1 MEQAYRSNMRS
12 LSVDLSNTHGGRPM
26 GFDLAT
32 TDVRS
37 WLQQWPRVLSQLET
51 LVVGLKRRQVSGPYN
66 CAQFT
71 VELYRNLVGSCKW
84 GTAGQLMDA
93 VREVGKELVAA
104 KPSELAVGN
113 MVRRVLYI
121 IRDEYES
128 ALATADARGYG
139 QGAATTPTS
148 GAYPSPSGGGH
159 RRVNSR
165 ETAKM
170 DKGGTARASATGAA
184 GEGAAAGGAGGVL
197 AEGGGLGPSLTGMLG
212 GQFGAT
218 DFGRSCPDLRQN
230 VVASI
235 SELMTELRDMRGVIK
250 EHAKDTIH
258 ANEVILTFGNSA
270 TVDAF
275 LKAAAGGA
283 KDALNFRVIVA
294 EAAPSCSGHVLAQ
307 SLAKHGIDTT
317 IISDSAV
324 FAMMARV
331 NKVILSTHAVVANGG
346 LIALNGSH
354 AVALAAKDLS
364 VPVVCVTG
372 LFKDTFNC
380 LLSPAAVMSY
390 KDKDS
395 MKNVEVL
402 NPAYDYIPP
411 NLVDLYITNMGGLQ
425 PSYIYRLLA
434 EYYHRDDLIISPS
447 DEQAA

>member
-1 MEQAYRSNMRS
+1 MEESLRTNMRS
-12 LSVDLSNTHGGRPM
+12 LSVDFSHAGKPT
-26 GFDLAT
+26 GFDVASME
-32 TDVRS
+32 VRT

-93 VREVGKELVAA
+93 VREVGKELVASR
-104 KPSELAVGN
+104 PSELAVGN

-128 ALATADARGYG
+128 SLSTGGGDRGYA
-139 QGAATTPTS
+139 QGKQISHKVTPRGARFGLKCAATKGKTRGRS
-148 GAYPSPSGGGH
+148 GSPVPDRPSFGL
-159 RRVNSR
+159 VYF
-165 ETAKM
+165 
-170 DKGGTARASATGAA
+170 GA
-184 GEGAAAGGAGGVL
+184 GCRPLCRLGVVEAAAR
-197 AEGGGLGPSLTGMLG
+197 
-212 GQFGAT
+212 FGAT

-235 SELMTELRDMRGVIK
+235 SELITELRDMRGVIK

-275 LKAAAGGA
+275 LKAAAGGS
-283 KDALNFRVIVA
+283 KDGLNFRVIVA
-294 EAAPSCSGHVLAQ
+294 EAAPECSGHILAK

-317 IISDSAV
+317 VISDSAV

-354 AVALAAKDLS
+354 AVALAANDLS

-372 LFKDTFNC
+372 LFKLCPLFPHDQDTFNC

-395 MKNVEVL
+395 MKNVEVV
-402 NPAYDYIPP
+402 NPAFDYIPP

-434 EYYHRDDLIISPS
+434 EYYHRDDLIISPM
-447 DEQAA
+447 DEQAT

>member
-1 MEQAYRSNMRS
+1 MDQNHHRSRRS
-12 LSVDLSNTHGGRPM
+12 TSMDFSHGRGGGA
-26 GFDLAT
+26 GFDVGT
-32 TDVRS
+32 TDLRT
-37 WLQQWPRVLSQLET
+37 WLGQWPRVLGQLDT

-71 VELYRNLVGSCKW
+71 VELFRNLVGSCKW

-93 VREVGKELVAA
+93 VREVGKELIAA

-121 IRDEYES
+121 VREEYES
-128 ALATADARGYG
+128 GLVMVADGRGSG
-139 QGAATTPTS
+139 SGHAASILTSPSHTHTKPTGAQGKGVGGEGKGAA
-148 GAYPSPSGGGH
+148 AEVVSGGGI
-159 RRVNSR
+159 
-165 ETAKM
+165 
-170 DKGGTARASATGAA
+170 GTSLTLT
-184 GEGAAAGGAGGVL
+184 GVL
-197 AEGGGLGPSLTGMLG
+197 G
-212 GQFGAT
+212 
-218 DFGRSCPDLRQN
+218 GRSGAIDYGRSSPDLRQN
-230 VVASI
+230 VVAAI
-235 SELMTELRDMRGVIK
+235 SELMTELKDMRGIIRD
-250 EHAKDTIH
+250 HAKDTIH

-275 LKAAAGGA
+275 LKAAADHYS
-283 KDALNFRVIVA
+283 KDGLSFRVIVA
-294 EAAPSCSGHVLAQ
+294 EAAPSCSGHQLAK
-307 SLAKHGIDTT
+307 SLAKHGVDTT
-317 IISDSAV
+317 VISDSAV

-364 VPVVCVTG
+364 VPLVCVTG
-372 LFKDTFNC
+372 LFKLCPLFPHDQDTFNC
-380 LLSPAAVMSY
+380 LLSPAMVMSF
-390 KDKDS
+390 KDKDN

-447 DEQAA
+447 HEQTA

>member
-1 MEQAYRSNMRS
+1 MDQSYRSNMRS
-12 LSVDLSNTHGGRPM
+12 LSVDFTHGGRPT
-26 GFDLAT
+26 GFDLAS

-71 VELYRNLVGSCKW
+71 VELFRNLVGSCKW

-128 ALATADARGYG
+128 ALPAHHLATADDRGYG
-139 QGAATTPTS
+139 QAAATTPTS
-148 GAYPSPSGGGH
+148 GAHPSPSRGAN
-159 RRVNSR
+159 RRINSR
-165 ETAKM
+165 ETAKTER
-170 DKGGTARASATGAA
+170 GGAA
-184 GEGAAAGGAGGVL
+184 RGGVAGEAGGGPAAGGAGGVL
-197 AEGGGLGPSLTGMLG
+197 TEGGGLGPSLTGMLG

-235 SELMTELRDMRGVIK
+235 GELMTELRDMRGVIK

-294 EAAPSCSGHVLAQ
+294 EAAPSCSGHILAK

-317 IISDSAV
+317 VISDSAV

-372 LFKDTFNC
+372 LFKLCPLFPHDQDTFNC

-395 MKNVEVL
+395 MKNVEVS
-402 NPAYDYIPP
+402 
-411 NLVDLYITNMGGLQ
+411 VLYTGEA
-425 PSYIYRLLA
+425 LA
-434 EYYHRDDLIISPS
+434 HGSLGSARGDACSS
-447 DEQAA
+447 

>member
-1 MEQAYRSNMRS
+1 MRS
-12 LSVDLSNTHGGRPM
+12 LSVDYSHGGKPT
-26 GFDLAT
+26 GFDVASM
-32 TDVRS
+32 DVRA

-93 VREVGKELVAA
+93 VREVGRELVAA

-128 ALATADARGYG
+128 ALSAGDGSGSG
-139 QGAATTPTS
+139 QAATS
-148 GAYPSPSGGGH
+148 ASLSSPSASRGGGGGGH
-159 RRVNSR
+159 GKANSR
-165 ETAKM
+165 
-170 DKGGTARASATGAA
+170 GGSTARGVAT
-184 GEGAAAGGAGGVL
+184 GGAGG
-197 AEGGGLGPSLTGMLG
+197 AAGTGEGGGLGPSLTGMLG

-230 VVASI
+230 VVASV

-283 KDALNFRVIVA
+283 KDGLNFRVIVA
-294 EAAPSCSGHVLAQ
+294 EAAPLCSGHVLAK

-317 IISDSAV
+317 VISDSAV

-354 AVALAAKDLS
+354 AVALAASDLS

-372 LFKDTFNC
+372 LFKLCPLFPHDQDTFNC
-380 LLSPAAVMSY
+380 LLSPAAVMSF

-447 DEQAA
+447 DEQAS